1 MEPDGPYMYGE
12 MLEADQKVLRKLFA
26 AKSYEEM
33 YEALKEKPAWKT
45 LSRKKDDAV
54 NPIKREQVRAYRDTW
69 KKLTDD
75 IRNNYFSSRRLRWKQ
90 TGKSVFRSCMSW
102 SVW

>member
-1 MEPDGPYMYGE
+1 MEPDGPYMYGD

-54 NPIKREQVRAYRDTW
+54 DPTKKRA
-69 KKLTDD
+69 
-75 IRNNYFSSRRLRWKQ
+75 
-90 TGKSVFRSCMSW
+90 GKSLSGYLEETYR
-102 SVW
+102 

>member
-1 MEPDGPYMYGE
+1 

-54 NPIKREQVRAYRDTW
+54 DPTKREQVRAYRDTW
-69 KKLTDD
+69 KKLIDEDVYKRQSQHTD
-75 IRNNYFSSRRLRWKQ
+75 RSRCAA
-90 TGKSVFRSCMSW
+90 GGSAFCNS
-102 SVW
+102 